1 MRTGQESAKYREG
14 SKATAAAGKGQEGK
28 RQKKKG
34 ESSASLTE
42 LSVNCVVAAILLPM
56 PLWGEMLSG
65 FGLLSEQATQ
75 REKGP
80 RKIRQIHVE
89 NQISFPVRINMIYP
103 LAAARTNPCHGSQTT
118 QVTSRARNGRG
129 ELLGPVMC
137 WHYSGEAGEGVTE
150 VAFGSYGEQKSIQRA
165 EEQKNG
171 KAEKQRKKQM
181 LLVPT
186 HRATAVCTCAEPQRR
201 GGTDSCCPF

>member
-80 RKIRQIHVE
+80 RKIGKFMLKIKSV
-89 NQISFPVRINMIYP
+89 S
-103 LAAARTNPCHGSQTT
+103 
-118 QVTSRARNGRG
+118 
-129 ELLGPVMC
+129 LLGL
-137 WHYSGEAGEGVTE
+137 T
-150 VAFGSYGEQKSIQRA
+150 
-165 EEQKNG
+165 
-171 KAEKQRKKQM
+171 
-181 LLVPT
+181 
-186 HRATAVCTCAEPQRR
+186 
-201 GGTDSCCPF
+201 

>member
-1 MRTGQESAKYREG
+1 MRTEQESAKYREG
-14 SKATAAAGKGQEGK
+14 SKATAAAAAGQGQEGK

-89 NQISFPVRINMIYP
+89 NQISFPVRINMISAGRRPYEP
-103 LAAARTNPCHGSQTT
+103 LSRVTNHTGHITC
-118 QVTSRARNGRG
+118 
-129 ELLGPVMC
+129 
-137 WHYSGEAGEGVTE
+137 
-150 VAFGSYGEQKSIQRA
+150 QKWPR
-165 EEQKNG
+165 
-171 KAEKQRKKQM
+171 
-181 LLVPT
+181 
-186 HRATAVCTCAEPQRR
+186 
-201 GGTDSCCPF
+201 